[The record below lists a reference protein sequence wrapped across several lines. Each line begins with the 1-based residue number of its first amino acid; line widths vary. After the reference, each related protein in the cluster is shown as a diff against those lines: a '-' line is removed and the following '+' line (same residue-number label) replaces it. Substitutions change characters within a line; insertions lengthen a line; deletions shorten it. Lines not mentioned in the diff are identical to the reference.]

1 MISIGVARE
10 ACQVSGDVGTVMT
23 SPRGCITNHPAEDA
37 DELPPRGGGGGRGP
51 LGGGV
56 PPGTVQ
62 ASGRHPCHK
71 LATCTIIHGDQRPDQ
86 ITRTVQRFHHA
97 TTNTNSPDMQDR
109 RGNSRGRPDGWLSP
123 LTPIDND
130 IFLGGMDHLWTLA
143 SIISRTS
150 YQRAS

>member
-1 MISIGVARE
+1 MSSLLGVEGAGEGRWAVE
-10 ACQVSGDVGTVMT
+10 
-23 SPRGCITNHPAEDA
+23 SPLALYRPPDA
-37 DELPPRGGGGGRGP
+37 I
-51 LGGGV
+51 
-56 PPGTVQ
+56 
-62 ASGRHPCHK
+62 
-71 LATCTIIHGDQRPDQ
+71 LATSWPHARIIHGEQRPDQ

-109 RGNSRGRPDGWLSP
+109 RGNSRGRPDAWLRP